1 MIILKFAMA
10 LIVIGI
16 VFYIGGVILL
26 LLVDLIRKLLGYN

>member
-26 LLVDLIRKLLGYN
+26 LLVDIIRKLLGY